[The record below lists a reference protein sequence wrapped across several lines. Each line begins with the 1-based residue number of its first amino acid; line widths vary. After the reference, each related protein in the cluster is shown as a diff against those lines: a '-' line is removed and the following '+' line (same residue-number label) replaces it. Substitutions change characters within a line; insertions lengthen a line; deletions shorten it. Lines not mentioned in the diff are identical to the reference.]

1 MMSRLAFSTLLALMP
16 VLCQAQDL
24 TLMPAARQLSDRTSP
39 LDSYELPTGSFADGT
54 IPVRRFEGRVER
66 KTFRINGAS
75 ATTLQLLAPLREQLE
90 SMGYELIFQ
99 CEDRTC
105 GGFDF
110 RFETEVV
117 PAPDMH
123 VDIRNYRFISAVLE
137 PDTAISVLVSRSG
150 NAAYIQ
156 TIRVSP
162 PDQQSSTQVVKPLS
176 GGVVLTEDVGLA
188 LQSDGHVVLRDLEF
202 DSGAGALLP
211 GPHASLNQLASY
223 LGDHP
228 EQRIAL
234 VGHTDSTGGLE
245 TNIALSKR
253 RASAVRTRL
262 IDSFDVDPSLV
273 DAEGMGYLAP
283 VASNLTPQGREANR
297 RVEAILLPA
306 R

>member
-1 MMSRLAFSTLLALMP
+1 MMIRLAFSTLLALMP

-39 LDSYELPTGSFADGT
+39 LDSYALPTGGYADGT

-75 ATTLQLLAPLREQLE
+75 ATTLQLLTPLREQLE
-90 SMGYELIFQ
+90 ALGYDLVYQ

-110 RFETEVV
+110 RFGTEVV

-123 VDIRNYRFISAVLE
+123 VDIRNYRFLAAVLE
-137 PDTAISVLVSRSG
+137 PDIAISVLVSRSS

-162 PDQQSSTQVVKPLS
+162 AEQQSSSEPATTPSAPTGEL
-176 GGVVLTEDVGLA
+176 GPA
-188 LQSDGHVVLRDLEF
+188 LQSEGHVVLRDLEF

-211 GPHASLNQLASY
+211 GPHESLGQLASY
-223 LGDHP
+223 LNDHP

-234 VGHTDSTGGLE
+234 VGHTDSTGALK

-253 RASAVRTRL
+253 RAGAVRKRL
-262 IDSFDVDPSLV
+262 IDSFDVDPSRV

-283 VASNLTPQGREANR
+283 IASNMTPQGREANR

-306 R
+306 P

>member
-1 MMSRLAFSTLLALMP
+1 
-16 VLCQAQDL
+16 
-24 TLMPAARQLSDRTSP
+24 MPAARQLSERVSP
-39 LDSYELPTGSFADGT
+39 LDSYELPTGIFADGT

-75 ATTLQLLAPLREQLE
+75 ATTLQLLTPLREQLE
-90 SMGYELIFQ
+90 SMGYDLIYQ

-110 RFETEVV
+110 RFGTEVV

-123 VDIRNYRFISAVLE
+123 VDIRNYRFLSAVLE

-150 NAAYIQ
+150 SAAYIQ
-156 TIRVSP
+156 IIRVSP
-162 PDQQSSTQVVKPLS
+162 SDAQNSIQATTPEASVAT
-176 GGVVLTEDVGLA
+176 TEDLALA
-188 LQSDGHVVLRDLEF
+188 LQRDGHVVLRDLEF

-211 GPHASLNQLASY
+211 GPHETLDQLAKY
-223 LGDHP
+223 LSDHP
-228 EQRIAL
+228 DQRIAL
-234 VGHTDSTGGLE
+234 VGHTDSTGALA

-253 RASAVRTRL
+253 RAAAVRTRL
-262 IDSFDVDPSLV
+262 IDSLDVDPSRI
-273 DAEGMGYLAP
+273 DAEGNGYLAP